1 MKGEWLIMIKIVNLN
16 KYFGN
21 KHVLK
26 DINLEIEDGEVI
38 GVIGP
43 SGSGK
48 STLIRCINNLEEA
61 SSGSIY
67 INGKDISKL
76 GKEINL
82 VRQKIGM
89 VFQHFH
95 LFPHKTVLENI
106 TLAPVLTGKLSKEEA
121 EKKAIELLKTMGLLD
136 KKDEYPNSLSGG
148 QKQRIAIARSLAMD
162 PEIILFDEVTSALDP
177 EMVGEVLNVMKDL
190 AKTGITMI
198 VVTHEMAFAKQVA
211 DRVIFMAD
219 GEIIEENTA
228 IDLFENPQNPR
239 TIEFLSKV
247 LEY

>member
-1 MKGEWLIMIKIVNLN
+1 MIKIENLN
-16 KYFGN
+16 KFFGD

-38 GVIGP
+38 SLIGP

-48 STLIRCINNLEEA
+48 STLIRCIDYLEKPT
-61 SSGSIY
+61 SGNIY
-67 INGKDISKL
+67 INGKNIAKAGRDIDL
-76 GKEINL
+76 M
-82 VRQKIGM
+82 RQKIGM
-89 VFQHFH
+89 VFQHFY

-106 TLAPVLTGKLSKEEA
+106 TLAPILTEKLNKKEA
-121 EKKAIELLKTMGLLD
+121 ESKAISLLKTMDLLD
-136 KKDEYPNSLSGG
+136 KKDVYPNSLSGG

-162 PEIILFDEVTSALDP
+162 PEIMLFDEVTSALDP
-177 EMVGEVLNVMKDL
+177 EMVGEVLNVMKEL
-190 AKTGITMI
+190 AETGMTMI

-219 GEIIEENTA
+219 GEIVEENSA
-228 IDLFENPQNPR
+228 DNLFDNPQNVR
-239 TIEFLSKV
+239 TKEFLSKV

>member
-1 MKGEWLIMIKIVNLN
+1 MIKIVNLN

-106 TLAPVLTGKLSKEEA
+106 TLAPVLTGKLSKVEA

>member
-1 MKGEWLIMIKIVNLN
+1 MIKIENLN
-16 KYFGN
+16 KFFGD

-26 DINLEIEDGEVI
+26 DVNLQIKEGEVI
-38 GVIGP
+38 GLIGP

-48 STLIRCINNLEEA
+48 STLIRCINNLEQPT
-61 SSGSIY
+61 SGSVY
-67 INGKDISKL
+67 IEGLNITQMGN
-76 GKEINL
+76 EIDS
-82 VRQKIGM
+82 VRQQIGM

-95 LFPHKTVLENI
+95 LFPHKTVFENI
-106 TLAPVLTGKLSKEEA
+106 TTAPILTKKLSEGNAKE
-121 EKKAIELLKTMGLLD
+121 KAMELLSTMDLLD

-148 QKQRIAIARSLAMD
+148 QKQRIAIARALAMD
-162 PEIILFDEVTSALDP
+162 PKIMLFDEVTSALDP

-190 AKTGITMI
+190 AKSGMIMI

-219 GEIIEENTA
+219 GIIVEENNA
-228 IDLFENPQNPR
+228 VDLFEHPQNER
-239 TIEFLSKV
+239 TKEFLSKV